1 MKLLRA
7 TMLAVILGL
16 ASAGASQAQYVM
28 DLGELIYS
36 ITIGD
41 FGDDIE
47 KLDRANNVYVERVS
61 RLSGIRISGDTLDRA
76 IDRRWRT
83 LFHLQAHIRQVPAAM
98 KALKR
103 HHATVDQV
111 IWMTATNDGSAS
123 LYIDDR

>member
-1 MKLLRA
+1 MRLLRA
-7 TMLAVILGL
+7 AVLALVLGL
-16 ASAGASQAQYVM
+16 AGAGASQAQYVM

-47 KLDRANNVYVERVS
+47 RLDRANRVYVERVS

-76 IDRRWRT
+76 IDRRWRV
-83 LFHLQAHIRQVPAAM
+83 LFHLQAHIRQVPEAM
-98 KALKR
+98 KALRR
-103 HHATVDQV
+103 HNATVDQV